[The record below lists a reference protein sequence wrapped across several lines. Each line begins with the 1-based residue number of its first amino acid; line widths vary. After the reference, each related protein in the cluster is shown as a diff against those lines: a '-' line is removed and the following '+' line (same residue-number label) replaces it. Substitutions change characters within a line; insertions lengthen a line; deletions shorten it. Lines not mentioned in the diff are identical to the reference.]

1 MQDKLNLG
9 LLPKHLAKLWMKKK
23 FLQEIR
29 SATPVN
35 TQMIRKWN
43 RIIVDMEKVLVIWRE
58 DQTSHNILLSQSLIE
73 CKALI
78 LFNSKKAEKGKE
90 AAEEVSRR

>member
-1 MQDKLNLG
+1 
-9 LLPKHLAKLWMKKK
+9 MKRK

-43 RIIVDMEKVLVIWRE
+43 RIIVDVEKVLVIWIE
-58 DQTSHNILLSQSLIE
+58 DQTSHNILFSQSLIKH
-73 CKALI
+73 KALM
-78 LFNSKKAEKGKE
+78 LFNSMKAEKGKE
-90 AAEEVSRR
+90 AAEEVSSS